1 MSTNED
7 SLRRLAD
14 ALERVADAM
23 EAKGEFHAPNFQFPL
38 SSYRQFNWSS
48 IQAEVMETDAN
59 GPTLVKHKNR
69 IYKRRTGDG
78 KFGDAIWYS
87 FALSDKNYVS
97 LIKFS
102 EKSAVEPVSRGVL
115 SKI

>member
-1 MSTNED
+1 MSVNED
-7 SLRRLAD
+7 SLQRIA
-14 ALERVADAM
+14 AAVERIADAM
-23 EAKGEFHAPNFQFPL
+23 EAKGEFHAPNHQFPL
-38 SSYRQFNWSS
+38 SSYRQFDWSS
-48 IQAEVMETDAN
+48 IQAEVMEVDAH

-69 IYKRRTGDG
+69 IYKRRNGDG

-87 FALSDKNYVS
+87 FALPDKNYAS

-102 EKSAVEPVSRGVL
+102 EKSAVEPVSKGVL